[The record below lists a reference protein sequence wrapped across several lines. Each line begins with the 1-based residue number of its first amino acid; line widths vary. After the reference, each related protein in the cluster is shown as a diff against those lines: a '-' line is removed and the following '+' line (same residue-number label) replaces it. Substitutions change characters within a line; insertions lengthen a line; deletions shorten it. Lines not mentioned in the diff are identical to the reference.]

1 MRIPRQLDPIEVRV
15 LGALLEKQ
23 QTTPDYYPLTLN
35 ALVAACNQKSNRN
48 PVMSLS
54 DEDVRN
60 ALDRLHDDV
69 LIWSTQGARVQKWRH
84 NLDRRWELETDTKA
98 VMTLLMLRGPQTPG
112 ELRNRSERMHQ
123 FATPNEVEG
132 TLLGLAG
139 GEDPLVVQ
147 LARRPGQTER
157 RWTHLLEGEPADE
170 PSEMPIAGSAANRSL
185 VQRVDAL
192 EDKVA
197 QLSGEIAKLKELL
210 E

>member
-35 ALVAACNQKSNRN
+35 ALLAACNQKSNRS

-54 DEDVRN
+54 EDDVRN

-69 LIWSTQGARVQKWRH
+69 LIWSTQGARVSKWRH
-84 NLDRRWELETDTKA
+84 NLDRRWELESDTKA

-112 ELRNRSERMHQ
+112 ELRNRSERMHP
-123 FATPNEVEG
+123 FASPGEVEG
-132 TLLGLAG
+132 TLQRLAG

-170 PSEMPIAGSAANRSL
+170 PAEMSVVSSAANPDL
-185 VQRVDAL
+185 VQRVAAL
-192 EDKVA
+192 EERVA
-197 QLSGEIAKLKELL
+197 QLSDEIAKLRELF

>member
-35 ALVAACNQKSNRN
+35 ALVAACNQKSNRH
-48 PVMSLS
+48 PVMGLS
-54 DEDVRN
+54 EEDVRN

-69 LIWSTQGARVQKWRH
+69 LIWSTQGARVTKWRH
-84 NLDRRWELETDTKA
+84 NLDRRWELEPDTKA

-112 ELRNRSERMHQ
+112 ELRTRSERMHP
-123 FATPNEVEG
+123 FASPGEVEG
-132 TLLGLAG
+132 TLQGLAG
-139 GEDPLVVQ
+139 GEEPLVVQ

-157 RWTHLLEGEPADE
+157 RWTHLLAGEPAE
-170 PSEMPIAGSAANRSL
+170 ATVEMSAAEVTASPSL
-185 VQRVDAL
+185 VQRVTDL
-192 EDKVA
+192 EARVA
-197 QLSGEIAKLKELL
+197 QLSEDIAKLKELF